1 MTGWPNAATT
11 YFTGGLDEFSV
22 YPKELSAAAVANH
35 YGLGRIDTQAPT
47 APTFVQGSVGG
58 GNVSLTW
65 TPSTDNTGV
74 AKYRVYRG
82 STSDFIPSAAT
93 LQGETTTASFSQPA
107 PVAGTWYYKVIALD
121 AAGNASQPSTAATV
135 NVGQTGQSVTV
146 TLSPTA
152 DAYVNST
159 TPTTNYGVATGTG
172 SQLASRDGS
181 ATVSAQQMFLKFTLP
196 TAPAGTTLTAAR
208 LSLRTSTDPTANTT
222 DPTSFRVLGNG
233 WTEAGINWNNRPTG
247 TGPLFGTL
255 ASAPALNTAYPV
267 DGDVSTLAGLLGG
280 DVTLRGTTGGSA
292 IDSLRT
298 FSREWGTAS
307 VRPVLTLTFSPVTG

>member
-1 MTGWPNAATT
+1 
-11 YFTGGLDEFSV
+11 
-22 YPKELSAAAVANH
+22 
-35 YGLGRIDTQAPT
+35 
-47 APTFVQGSVGG
+47 
-58 GNVSLTW
+58 
-65 TPSTDNTGV
+65 
-74 AKYRVYRG
+74 
-82 STSDFIPSAAT
+82 
-93 LQGETTTASFSQPA
+93 
-107 PVAGTWYYKVIALD
+107 
-121 AAGNASQPSTAATV
+121 
-135 NVGQTGQSVTV
+135 
-146 TLSPTA
+146 
-152 DAYVNST
+152 
-159 TPTTNYGVATGTG
+159 
-172 SQLASRDGS
+172 
-181 ATVSAQQMFLKFTLP
+181 MFLKFTLP

-292 IDSLRT
+292 IDSLRI

-307 VRPVLTLTFSPVTG
+307 ARPVLTLTFSPGADDTDSTPPDAVDDLTATAGTGADANKVTLGWTAPTDDVGVTGYSVYRSTSGGFTPGTTTKIAETTSPGYTDTLMSAGTVLLQGRGPRRRQQREHRQQRGHGHADRRRRSVGTDRPQRHADQP

>member
-1 MTGWPNAATT
+1 MAAQ
-11 YFTGGLDEFSV
+11 SV
-22 YPKELSAAAVANH
+22 DP
-35 YGLGRIDTQAPT
+35 
-47 APTFVQGSVGG
+47 
-58 GNVSLTW
+58 
-65 TPSTDNTGV
+65 
-74 AKYRVYRG
+74 
-82 STSDFIPSAAT
+82 
-93 LQGETTTASFSQPA
+93 
-107 PVAGTWYYKVIALD
+107 
-121 AAGNASQPSTAATV
+121 
-135 NVGQTGQSVTV
+135 VTV
-146 TLSPTA
+146 TLSPAA

-172 SQLASRDGS
+172 AQLASRDGS
-181 ATVSAQQMFLKFTLP
+181 ATVSAQQMFLKFALP

-307 VRPVLTLTFSPVTG
+307 VRPVLTLTFSP